1 MKTLLDLVPDLSES
15 VLQRYYPH
23 VAQNLVDFWGTS
35 FFNDYI
41 QQLSTTNRN
50 DRSGFTFSALMEIQK
65 VAEAHSARFPHYKK
79 VFTAWL

>member
-1 MKTLLDLVPDLSES
+1 VKTLLDLVPDLTES
-15 VLQRYYPH
+15 VLHRYYPH

-41 QQLSTTNRN
+41 EQLSTTNRN

-65 VAEAHSARFPHYKK
+65 VAEAHSTRFPHYKK
-79 VFTAWL
+79 IFTAWL